1 MKSGVENLSI
11 VGRDKYIA
19 SEVLFLDGISG
30 TGKTMMGPIL
40 ATFDRVE
47 IQKLEHIY
55 EYVCALRVLDRIE
68 EDAAEMLI
76 GMYLDLTCYNLSIS
90 RETNFRWKDLS
101 GVLAN
106 PRSWR
111 YFKRLLERDGAAA
124 VERIQKARPIVQ
136 IVSHQVLGIAAPLF
150 RTLGDRLKVI
160 EMVRHPLN
168 LVEHWASFMDWVGRE
183 PRDFTVWIRH
193 GDDHLPWYALGWEE
207 NFRSSN
213 AMDRA
218 IHCLYWLNERMNR
231 TLSSLTEKQ
240 RKQVLII
247 PFEHFVRVP
256 DPFISQI
263 GTLLNTGVTP
273 STRGELRRQKVPRE
287 ITTDGPDLEIYRRYN
302 WEPPDKS
309 NSEQAQLK
317 KRWEAAKRQA
327 SKEGMEIL
335 EQLCSQYEQRYLK

>member
-1 MKSGVENLSI
+1 MKSEVQNISM

-40 ATFDRVE
+40 STFERVE

-55 EYVCALRVLDRIE
+55 EYVCALRAINRIE
-68 EDAAEMLI
+68 EDAAQVLI

-124 VERIQKARPIVQ
+124 VERIRKDRPIVQ
-136 IVSHQVLGIAAPLF
+136 ILSHQALGIGLPLF
-150 RTLGDRLKVI
+150 QTLGERLKVI

-183 PRDFTVWIRH
+183 ARDFTVWIRY
-193 GDDHLPWYALGWEE
+193 GEDHLPWFALGWEE
-207 NFRSSN
+207 TFLSSN

-218 IHCLYWLNERMNR
+218 IHCLLWLNKRMNN
-231 TLSSLTEKQ
+231 TLATLTERQ
-240 RKQVLII
+240 RQQVLII
-247 PFEHFVRVP
+247 PFEHFVLQP
-256 DPFISQI
+256 DPFIARIES
-263 GTLLNTGVTP
+263 LLDTKITP
-273 STRGELRRQKVPRE
+273 LTRRELRRQKVPRR
-287 ITTDGPDLEIYRRYN
+287 ITTDGRDLDIYRRYS
-302 WEPPDKS
+302 WEPPDNAS
-309 NSEQAQLK
+309 SEQAQLT
-317 KRWEAAKRQA
+317 KRWESSKKQA
-327 SKEGMEIL
+327 SREGIQIL
-335 EQLCSQYEQRYLK
+335 EQLCKDYEQRYMK

>member
-1 MKSGVENLSI
+1 MKVQNANI

-55 EYVCALRVLDRIE
+55 EYVCALRALNRIE

-124 VERIQKARPIVQ
+124 VDRIQKDRPIVQ
-136 IVSHQVLGIAAPLF
+136 IVSHQMLGIGLPLF

-183 PRDFTVWIRH
+183 ARDFTVWIRY
-193 GDDHLPWYALGWEE
+193 GEQHLPWYALGWEE
-207 NFRSSN
+207 TFLSSK

-218 IHCLYWLNERMNR
+218 IHCLYWLNERMNG
-231 TLSSLTEKQ
+231 TLASLTERQ
-240 RKQVLII
+240 RQQVLII

-263 GTLLNTGVTP
+263 EGLLNTKMTP
-273 STRGELRRQKVPRE
+273 LTRAELRRQKVPRE
-287 ITTDGPDLEIYRRYN
+287 ITTDGRDLDIYRRYN

-317 KRWEAAKRQA
+317 KRWEAAKQQA
-327 SKEGMEIL
+327 SKEGMQVL
-335 EQLCSQYEQRYLK
+335 EQLCSDYEQRYLK